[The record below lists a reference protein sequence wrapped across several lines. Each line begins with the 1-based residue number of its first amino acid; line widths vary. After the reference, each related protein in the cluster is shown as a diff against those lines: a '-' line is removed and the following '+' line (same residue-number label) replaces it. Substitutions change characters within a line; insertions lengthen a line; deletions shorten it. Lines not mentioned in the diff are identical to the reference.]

1 MFEQVG
7 EIEAKVQKILDLC
20 LERRTHTSDEPGADP
35 ARNSPVQRPDSLALP
50 LKPIL
55 VLDRGH
61 DVATT
66 ESDDHLAE
74 QQEQQQQ
81 QHQPSPVKKRVT
93 LCQQWRA
100 TFFLFGLLVMCVCVC
115 VLFFFFLSIARMLP
129 IYRYLLP
136 FPPSSSVHREEIQSN
151 SFIAAWVI
159 DLFLPA
165 GRAHAPASVDR
176 FHPKSCVV
184 GGRQADPAALY
195 IYIYH
200 RPPPH
205 PLLARPASPDYRA
218 IDRQLTPGSAVAV
231 LLAAPERHAK
241 YQ

>member
-115 VLFFFFLSIARMLP
+115 VLFFFF
-129 IYRYLLP
+129 
-136 FPPSSSVHREEIQSN
+136 VHS
-151 SFIAAWVI
+151 
-159 DLFLPA
+159 
-165 GRAHAPASVDR
+165 AHAPHLPVPPSFSSLLFCTQGRNSIKLFYRCLSNR
-176 FHPKSCVV
+176 FISPSRV
-184 GGRQADPAALY
+184 GACAGVRRSISSEKLRCWRAPSRPGRALY
-195 IYIYH
+195 IYIPSTSPPI
-200 RPPPH
+200 PPPSC
-205 PLLARPASPDYRA
+205 PPRIARLSR
-218 IDRQLTPGSAVAV
+218 DR
-231 LLAAPERHAK
+231 
-241 YQ
+241 

>member
-35 ARNSPVQRPDSLALP
+35 ARNSPIQRPDSLALP

-115 VLFFFFLSIARMLP
+115 VLFFFFCP
-129 IYRYLLP
+129 
-136 FPPSSSVHREEIQSN
+136 
-151 SFIAAWVI
+151 
-159 DLFLPA
+159 
-165 GRAHAPASVDR
+165 
-176 FHPKSCVV
+176 
-184 GGRQADPAALY
+184 
-195 IYIYH
+195 
-200 RPPPH
+200 
-205 PLLARPASPDYRA
+205 
-218 IDRQLTPGSAVAV
+218 
-231 LLAAPERHAK
+231 
-241 YQ
+241 